1 MKASANSPIGIF
13 DSGIGGL
20 TVADRIIRDFPTED
34 IIYFGDTAHL
44 PYGDKSEELIR
55 QYSRRIS
62 EFLIE
67 EGCKV
72 IIIACNTASSV
83 AYEELSKD
91 FGDKAFFVNVVDPAA
106 KGISKM
112 QGVADIGIIGT
123 QRTISSNIY
132 AEKLRVL
139 RPDMRVHSLA
149 TPLLA
154 PMIEAGFINHTI
166 SEAVIET
173 YLSDEKLKPIEA
185 LILACTH
192 YPLIK
197 EQIEAFYKGRVRVF
211 DSTDF
216 ISEEVGTI
224 LDTYRLHSE
233 KKSRKDHFYVSDLT
247 ESFEK
252 TTRHFFKGEIELKHC
267 PLWENQKSFSYE

>member
-1 MKASANSPIGIF
+1 METLSRNPIGIF

-20 TVADRIIRDFPTED
+20 TVADRIIRDFPSED

-55 QYSRRIS
+55 HYSRRIS

-67 EGCKV
+67 KDCKLV
-72 IIIACNTASSV
+72 VIACNTASSV
-83 AYEELSKD
+83 AYEELCRTFREKTH
-91 FGDKAFFVNVVDPAA
+91 FVNVVDPAVA
-106 KGISKM
+106 GIAAMK
-112 QGVADIGIIGT
+112 DLTEIGIIGT
-123 QRTISSNIY
+123 QRTVSTAVYGNRLKM
-132 AEKLRVL
+132 A
-139 RPDMRVHSLA
+139 RPGMSVHSLA

-154 PMIEAGFINHTI
+154 PMIEAGFFNNRI
-166 SEAVIET
+166 SRTVIET
-173 YLSDEKLKPIEA
+173 YLNDVSLKSIQA

-197 EQIEAFYKGRVRVF
+197 NQIHEFYKGRALVF

-216 ISEEVGTI
+216 ISKEVGTI
-224 LDTYRLHSE
+224 LDSYRLHNE
-233 KKSRKDHFYVSDLT
+233 GKMMKNQFYVSDLT

-252 TTRHFFKGEIELKHC
+252 TTRLFFKEEIVLEYY
-267 PLWENQKSFSYE
+267 PLWERSKNLLV

>member
-1 MKASANSPIGIF
+1 LKTGAGFPIGIF

-20 TVADRIIRDFPTED
+20 TVAERIIRDFPAED

-62 EFLIE
+62 EFLIG
-67 EGCKV
+67 EGCKLIV
-72 IIIACNTASSV
+72 IACNTASSV
-83 AYEELSKD
+83 AYEELCRD
-91 FGDKAFFVNVVDPAA
+91 YGDKAHFVNVVDPAVR
-106 KGISKM
+106 GIARMLNVSE
-112 QGVADIGIIGT
+112 IGIIGT

-132 AEKLRVL
+132 AERLKKI
-139 RPDMRVHSLA
+139 RPDLQVHSLA

-154 PMIEAGFINHTI
+154 PMIEAGFFNNQI
-166 SEAVIET
+166 SEAVIEA
-173 YLSDEKLKPIEA
+173 YLNDEKLKTMQA

-197 EQIEAFYKGRVRVF
+197 KQIDAFFRGRVRVF

-224 LDTYRLHSE
+224 LETNRLRSE

-252 TTRHFFKGEIELKHC
+252 TTRLFFKEEIELKYC
-267 PLWENQKSFSYE
+267 PLWENQKSLQL

>member
-1 MKASANSPIGIF
+1 MKTNASSPIGIF

-20 TVADRIIRDFPTED
+20 TVAERIIRDFPTED
-34 IIYFGDTAHL
+34 IVYFGDTAHL

-62 EFLIE
+62 EFLIDE
-67 EGCKV
+67 KCKL

-83 AYEELSKD
+83 AYEELSRD
-91 FGDKAFFVNVVDPAA
+91 FGSKVFFVNVVDPAA
-106 KGISKM
+106 RGISKM
-112 QGVADIGIIGT
+112 KGVSDIGIIGT
-123 QRTISSNIY
+123 QRTIRSDIY
-132 AEKLRVL
+132 AEKLKQL
-139 RPDMRVHSLA
+139 RPEMRVHSLA

-154 PMIEAGFINHTI
+154 PMIEAGFFNHQI
-166 SEAVIET
+166 SETVIET
-173 YLSDEKLKPIEA
+173 YLSDEKLKPIQA

-197 EQIEAFYKGRVRVF
+197 TQIEQFYKGRTRVF

-216 ISEEVGTI
+216 ISEEVGII
-224 LDTYRLHSE
+224 LDKYRLHSE
-233 KKSRKDHFYVSDLT
+233 KKNRKDHFYVSDLT

-252 TTRHFFKGEIELKHC
+252 TTRLFFKGEIELKHC
-267 PLWENQKSFSYE
+267 PLWENQKSYSYE